1 MFGETQIP
9 RNLFG
14 ILFRIW
20 EKPLTSF
27 SMKINI
33 HCSSGGKG
41 VPMKPVKLKWVKG
54 KGRLGERLLFLAV
67 TWVCKPGPAPT
78 VSSGHC
84 WHSATSC
91 ALCLL
96 CTPSWGTLWV
106 GPWWLAHARPIT
118 YQEWRGGDNGRFLSI
133 PCPSSLGGCA
143 VVNTYR

>member
-54 KGRLGERLLFLAV
+54 KGKLGERLLFLAV

-96 CTPSWGTLWV
+96 CTPLPEGLYGWV
-106 GPWWLAHARPIT
+106 LGDWHMPDQLRTRNGGEEIMAVFSPSLAQAHW
-118 YQEWRGGDNGRFLSI
+118 E
-133 PCPSSLGGCA
+133 A
-143 VVNTYR
+143 VQW